1 VVFFQSE
8 SKEKTFCRS
17 IKIMVRIGKENVTIE
32 KKQFK
37 NNVEKPKILKT

>member
-1 VVFFQSE
+1 MVFLQSK

-17 IKIMVRIGKENVTIE
+17 IKIMVRIGKENVAIE

-37 NNVEKPKILKT
+37 DNAEKPKILKT